1 MSEKLFSDKADLLKH
16 AIKGEEDGFK
26 YYDLLSQAATN
37 PTAKKRLEGL
47 RDDENRHKA
56 ILTKLYQEHVGGEI
70 GPLPEKGIGALA
82 QVFEKGRLR
91 RLKSEMEYINLAIEA
106 ELATAKY
113 YKSGM
118 ETAAGSEFKEILHQL
133 VEEEDSHYEILMA
146 EREALSGNYFWFATE
161 DSAPMED

>member
-1 MSEKLFSDKADLLKH
+1 MSKELFRDKATLLKH
-16 AIKGEEDGFK
+16 AVKGEEDGAMF
-26 YYDLLSQAATN
+26 YDLLSQAAAN

-47 RDDENRHKA
+47 RDDEKRHKA
-56 ILTKLYQEHVGGEI
+56 ILTSLYKKYVGGEV
-70 GPLPEKGIGALA
+70 GALPDKGIGALA
-82 QVFEKGRLR
+82 QVFEKGKLR

-106 ELATAKY
+106 ELATARY
-113 YKSGM
+113 YKSGIDAVA
-118 ETAAGSEFKEILHQL
+118 EPDFKEILHQL